1 MKPFFLWVQHM
12 KPEEK
17 AREVEEEL
25 EKDREREKKPY
36 IYPKLTKPASLEEIT
51 EGTFAQTS

>member
-1 MKPFFLWVQHM
+1 M